1 MKKHNYEIK
10 VEWIGNEGKG
20 TSNFKS

>member
-1 MKKHNYEIK
+1 MNKHNFEIK

-20 TSNFKS
+20 ASTFKS